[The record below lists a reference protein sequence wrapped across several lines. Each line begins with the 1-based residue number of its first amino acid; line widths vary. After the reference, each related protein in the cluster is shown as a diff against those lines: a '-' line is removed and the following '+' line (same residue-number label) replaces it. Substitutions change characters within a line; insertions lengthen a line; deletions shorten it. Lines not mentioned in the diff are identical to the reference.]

1 MAVEV
6 GQVLALKIK
15 FNKNP
20 GTVSKTIH
28 PYLVV
33 DVDADSNRIEI
44 AQFDSLKGKE
54 FKAARKSN
62 KTVYHDNPNETV
74 IDTDSFVQLDN
85 TFTVENSPELERF
98 RRQTDKLSK
107 EKLDDI
113 LRAYKNYHSNN
124 TVEDN
129 KCVDM
134 SVSEIL
140 KWN

>member
-1 MAVEV
+1 M
-6 GQVLALKIK
+6 
-15 FNKNP
+15 
-20 GTVSKTIH
+20 
-28 PYLVV
+28 
-33 DVDADSNRIEI
+33 DADSNRIEI